1 MASNLAARTAC
12 RSLGKGKSSALRV
25 AHARAF
31 SAAAKSG
38 YTHDEPLHP
47 NYTIDSVKPPKYWAK
62 PDGEYST
69 NIHLHSLSLSRHY
82 NFDDYSFA

>member
-1 MASNLAARTAC
+1 
-12 RSLGKGKSSALRV
+12 V
-25 AHARAF
+25 RAF

-62 PDGEYST
+62 PDGEYSIS
-69 NIHLHSLSLSRHY
+69 IHMHPLIVSRRY
-82 NFDDYSFA
+82 YFGGL